1 MLANSLKKY
10 LAILVVLPT
19 FLVGCFGW
27 LAAEAK
33 SAALPVSEFIVKFKK
48 PADAKLLANLDSNYR
63 ARFEN
68 AESPLFKNLYTFR
81 CSCEISELSF
91 SLRGRYEFLEP
102 VSRFGTQ
109 AAMVVNDPGY
119 TLNSADIDKQWAL
132 EKTGFPEAWNAV
144 TGSRDNIVAVVDTGI
159 DATHEDLRSITYV
172 RGFNFFTRQDIVGNV
187 NSDDNGHGTLVA
199 GILGASVNNNIGI
212 AGTNWQ
218 ISLMPLKALDET
230 GKGDAATISEAI
242 VWAADHGAKFVNLS
256 IGGIGFAHDTVLANA
271 ITYAFNKGLVI
282 VAAAGNDVAA
292 EGHSLDD
299 EPVFPICDDNN
310 QNMIIG
316 VAAVDQNDVKPPFSN
331 YGKNCI
337 DVVAPGKR
345 ILSTIN
351 HDPIS
356 KKYAP
361 NSYAYASGTSL
372 AVPFVV
378 GQAALIR
385 AMFPNATNVQI
396 RDKIVTTADSVDGQ
410 NLAQCGGASCRG
422 LLGAGRI
429 NVLKSLS
436 GSLVTDS
443 LREGDLVKLG
453 NSPIVYQISG
463 GQRRPISPFVMNS
476 RFAGSAV
483 KTVGEQQLNS
493 YPEGAYVTPVDGALI
508 KIASDTAVYF
518 MSAGQKL
525 PVTYEVFMQR
535 GFNFSQV
542 HTVDF
547 PEFNSWVTGSFLPP
561 TEGSIVRGYKN
572 PTVYWVVSGVLH
584 PMNLAFYRDKGLDSF
599 FIFRLSDKD
608 LEKMP
613 KGEPYI
619 K

>member
-1 MLANSLKKY
+1 MLADSLRKY
-10 LAILVVLPT
+10 IAISILLPT
-19 FLVGCFGW
+19 FLGGSFGW
-27 LAAEAK
+27 LKAKAE
-33 SAALPVSEFIVKFKK
+33 SAALPVSEFIVKFKTS
-48 PADAKLLANLDSNYR
+48 ADAKLLANLDPGYQE
-63 ARFEN
+63 RFTK
-68 AESPLFKNLYTFR
+68 AKSPVFKNIYTFH
-81 CSCEISELSF
+81 CACEISELSF

-102 VSRFGTQ
+102 VSWFETQ

-132 EKTGFPEAWNAV
+132 EKTGFPEAWNSV
-144 TGSRDNIVAVVDTGI
+144 TGSRDNIVAVVDTGV

-230 GKGDAATISEAI
+230 GKGDAATIAEAI

-256 IGGIGFAHDTVLANA
+256 IGGIGFAHDTVLANS

-282 VAAAGNDVAA
+282 VAAAGNDVAT
-292 EGHSLDD
+292 EGHSLDS

-385 AMFPNATNVQI
+385 AMFPNATNIQI
-396 RDKIVTTADSVDGQ
+396 RDKIITTADSVDGQ
-410 NLAQCGGASCRG
+410 NLAQCGGGSCRG

-436 GSLVTDS
+436 GSLFTDS

-453 NSPIVYQISG
+453 NSPLVYQISG
-463 GQRRPISPFVMNS
+463 GQRRPISPFVLNT
-476 RFAGSAV
+476 RFVGSPV
-483 KTVGEQQLNS
+483 KTVGEQQLSS
-493 YPEGAYVTPVDGALI
+493 YPEGAYVTPADGALV
-508 KIASDTAVYF
+508 KLASDAAVYF

-525 PVTYEVFMQR
+525 PITYEVFMQR
-535 GFNFSQV
+535 GFDFSQV

-561 TEGSIVRGYKN
+561 TEGSIVRGYKS
-572 PTVYWVVSGVLH
+572 PTVYWIVSGVLH
-584 PMNLAFYRDKGLDSF
+584 PMSSAFYRDKGLDSF
-599 FIFRLSDKD
+599 SIFRLPDKD
-608 LEKMP
+608 MEKMP
-613 KGEPYI
+613 KGEPYV

>member
-1 MLANSLKKY
+1 MLGGFFGSSLSS
-10 LAILVVLPT
+10 A
-19 FLVGCFGW
+19 
-27 LAAEAK
+27 LAAD
-33 SAALPVSEFIVKFKK
+33 LPVREFVVQFGN
-48 PADAKLLANLDSNYR
+48 PADAKLLLSLDPGYQL
-63 ARFEN
+63 RF
-68 AESPLFKNLYTFR
+68 AGSQSAIFKNIYSFR
-81 CSCEISELSF
+81 CACEPQNLAY
-91 SLRGRYEFLEP
+91 SLRGRYVFLEP
-102 VSRFGTQ
+102 VSQFGEQ

-119 TLNSADIDKQWAL
+119 TLNASDIDKQWAL
-132 EKTGFPEAWNAV
+132 EKAGFPEAWNVV
-144 TGSRDNIVAVVDTGI
+144 TGSRDNVVAVVDTGV

-172 RGFNFFTRQDIVGNV
+172 RGFNFFSRQDIVGNV

-199 GILGASVNNNIGI
+199 GILGASVNNNLRI

-242 VWAADHGAKFVNLS
+242 VWAADHGAKFINLS
-256 IGGIGFAHDTVLANA
+256 IGGIGFAHDTVLANS
-271 ITYAFNKGLVI
+271 ISYAFNKGLVI

-292 EGHSLDD
+292 EGHSLDN

-316 VAAVDQNDVKPPFSN
+316 VAAVDQNDVKPAFSN

-356 KKYAP
+356 KKDAP

-385 AMFPNATNVQI
+385 SMFPNATNIQI
-396 RDKIVTTADSVDGQ
+396 RDKIITTADSVDAQ
-410 NLAQCGGASCRG
+410 NLSQCGGVSCRG

-429 NVLKSLS
+429 NVQKSLS
-436 GSLVTDS
+436 GSLAVDG
-443 LREGDLVKLG
+443 LREGDLVKLQ
-453 NSPIVYQISG
+453 NSALVYQISG
-463 GQRRPISPFVMNS
+463 GKRRPISPFVMNR
-476 RFAGSAV
+476 RFAGSPV
-483 KTVGEQQLNS
+483 KTVSQQQLDNF
-493 YPEGAYVTPVDGALI
+493 PEGAYVTPADGSLI
-508 KIASDTAVYF
+508 KLGSEAAVYM
-518 MSAGQKL
+518 MSAGQKM
-525 PVTYEVFMQR
+525 PVTYEVFKQR
-535 GFNFSQV
+535 GYDFSQV
-542 HTVDF
+542 NIVDF

-561 TEGSIVRGYKN
+561 ADGSIVRGYRA
-572 PTVYWVVSGVLH
+572 PTIYWTVAGVLH
-584 PMNLAFYRDKGLDSF
+584 PMNHAFYRDKGLGSF
-599 FIFRLSDKD
+599 SIFRLPDKD
-608 LEKMP
+608 LEKMS
-613 KGEPYI
+613 KGDPYI